1 MSSSVPVRSG
11 GQILVDAL
19 RVHGADLAFCVPGES
34 YLDVLNAFH
43 DAPDIKLVTCRQE
56 GGAANMAE
64 AHGKLTGRPG
74 ICFVT
79 RGPGA
84 CNASI
89 GVHTAMQDS
98 SPMILFIGQVARD
111 QEEREAFQEIDY
123 RRMFGP
129 VAKWAA
135 QIDEAERIPEFVS
148 RAFHVAT
155 SGRPGPVVLALP
167 EDMLRDRVAVA
178 DIGRYA
184 SVQAYPGAQD
194 LDRLDALLARASR
207 PIVVAGGSSWSD
219 EAAQDLRNWA
229 EANRLPVCCSFRR
242 QDLMGNDSD
251 SYIGDLGTGPNPK
264 LLENVRQADLLIV
277 VNARLGEMTTQGYE
291 LLEPPV
297 ARQTLVHAHASAE
310 ELGRVYRPDLAI
322 QAGPVAMVRALA
334 SRPAAASQP
343 WADWTAKCRR
353 DYLSWLEPDAFGDY
367 ALDLGRVMTSLR
379 ERLPADAIV
388 TLDAGNFAGWG
399 QRFLRYGRPGRQLG
413 PTSGAMGYAVPA
425 AVAAKIA
432 HPDRVVL
439 GLVGDGGFMMT
450 GQELATAMQA
460 GAAPVILLFNNG
472 MYGTIRMH
480 QERRYPGRISAT
492 DLVNPDFVR
501 LAESY
506 GAFGRAV
513 ERTEDFLPALEEAL
527 SCGRAAV
534 IELRIDP
541 EVITTRMS
549 LSRIREDAFKA
560 QG

>member
-1 MSSSVPVRSG
+1 MSSSAPVRSG

-43 DAPDIKLVTCRQE
+43 DAPDITLVTCRQE

-98 SPMILFIGQVARD
+98 TPMILFIGQVARD

-123 RRMFGP
+123 RRMFAP

-135 QIDEAERIPEFVS
+135 QIDEAERIPEFIG

-167 EDMLRDRVAVA
+167 EDMLRDKVSVPDTAPYV
-178 DIGRYA
+178 
-184 SVQAYPGAQD
+184 SVQAHPGQED
-194 LDRLDALLARASR
+194 LDRLYELLARAER
-207 PIVVAGGSSWSD
+207 PLVIAGGSGWSD
-219 EAAQDLRNWA
+219 KAAQDLRSWA
-229 EANRLPVCCSFRR
+229 EANGLAVSVSFRR
-242 QDLMGNDSD
+242 QDVMSNESPN
-251 SYIGDLGTGPNPK
+251 YIGDLGTSPNPK
-264 LLENVRQADLLIV
+264 LLEHAREADLLV
-277 VNARLGEMTTQGYE
+277 VINARLGEMTTQGYA
-291 LLEPPV
+291 LYEPP
-297 ARQTLVHAHASAE
+297 AIRQTLVHIHTSAE
-310 ELGRVYRPDLAI
+310 EMGRVYRPDLAI
-322 QAGPVAMVRALA
+322 QAGPAAITRALA
-334 SRPAAASQP
+334 ARPPLASQP
-343 WADWTAKCRR
+343 WAGWTETCRR
-353 DYLSWLEPDAFGDY
+353 DYLSWLEPTDYGDF
-367 ALDLGRVMTSLR
+367 ALDLGRAMSWLR
-379 ERLPADAIV
+379 DRLPDDAIV

-399 QRFLRYGRPGRQLG
+399 QRFLKYRRPGRQLG

-425 AVAAKIA
+425 AVGAKIA
-432 HPDRVVL
+432 HPDRVVV
-439 GLVGDGGFMMT
+439 GLCGDGGFMMT
-450 GQELATAMQA
+450 GQEIATAMHM
-460 GAAPVILLFNNG
+460 GAAPIILVFNNG

-480 QERRYPGRISAT
+480 QEKRYPGRISAT
-492 DLVNPDFVR
+492 DLTNPNFAA

-506 GAFGRAV
+506 GAFGRVV
-513 ERTEDFLPALEEAL
+513 ERTQDFMPVFEEAL
-527 SCGRAAV
+527 TCGRAAV
-534 IELRIDP
+534 IELRVDP
-541 EVITTRMS
+541 EAITTRMS